1 MMTSNAVALIT
12 GAANGLGWGLAQHY
26 ARQGYDLLLV
36 DRDQM
41 TLQSRIQHFQ
51 QCECVSGQRL
61 QGLAVDLTDDQ
72 ATAQILQT
80 IQQSFGRL
88 DLLINNAGI
97 THRSLADETDF
108 AVTERVMTLDFMVPV
123 RLTQHCLPL
132 LESQQH
138 RQTPG
143 TVINIGS
150 MAGWL
155 PVMGRSGYC
164 AAKGALHQY
173 FETLRAET
181 AHRPLHILMVYPSFL
196 ATDIERNALS
206 GTGQTAKHQR
216 STIGAIQTVDWMVQR
231 IAEAHDKQRKRL
243 FPNRSIALAAL
254 FYRVMPSLFIRM
266 MRRKFHSELNPERTA

>member
-1 MMTSNAVALIT
+1 MMSSNAVALIT

-41 TLQSRIQHFQ
+41 TLESRLQHLQ
-51 QCECVSGQRL
+51 QHGCAADQRL
-61 QGLAVDLTDDQ
+61 AGLAVDLTDNQ
-72 ATAQILQT
+72 ATKQILQT
-80 IQQSFGRL
+80 LRQTFGRL
-88 DLLINNAGI
+88 DVLMNNAGI
-97 THRSLADETDF
+97 THRSLADETEI

-123 RLTQHCLPL
+123 RLTQQCLPL

-206 GTGQTAKHQR
+206 GTGQPAKHQR
-216 STIGAIQTVDWMVQR
+216 STIGSIHSVDWMVQR
-231 IAEAHDKQRKRL
+231 IADAHRKRQDRL

-254 FYRVMPSLFIRM
+254 FYRVMPSLFIRL
-266 MRRKFHSELNPERTA
+266 MRRKFRSELNPERTA